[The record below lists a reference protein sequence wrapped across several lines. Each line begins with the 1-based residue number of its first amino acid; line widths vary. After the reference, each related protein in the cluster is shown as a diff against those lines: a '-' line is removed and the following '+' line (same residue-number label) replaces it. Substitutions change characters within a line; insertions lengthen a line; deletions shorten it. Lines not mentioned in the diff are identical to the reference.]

1 MSECMSGMQ
10 AVSESAKQGQH
21 EYSYAAVF
29 FVCDHVRRQLE
40 AYKPC
45 TRLTFLG
52 CLTGPQQ
59 QTAPVIEGSQAL
71 HQVRHTQKR

>member
-1 MSECMSGMQ
+1 MSGMQ

-21 EYSYAAVF
+21 DEPHAAVYI
-29 FVCDHVRRQLE
+29 VCQHDRRQLE